1 MPTLD
6 AQGNSVIV
14 GARVTFKIDGK
25 KVGYASDVTV
35 REDYQIEDVDV
46 LDLLEVK
53 EHAVVGYRVSA
64 TARIFRLPNKSLKQ
78 AGIFQIS
85 GNVLTSGVM
94 TATVTDRITGATL
107 QQLEGVVAESKNVN
121 FGARAVSGEDVTFR
135 AIRAKDEAEV
145 ATA

>member
-6 AQGNSVIV
+6 PGGNSVIV
-14 GARVTFKIDGK
+14 GARVIFKIDGK

-64 TARIFRLPNKSLKQ
+64 TARIFRLPNRALKQ
-78 AGIFQIS
+78 VGIFQITA
-85 GNVLTSGVM
+85 NVLTSGVM
-94 TATVTDRITGATL
+94 TATVTDRITNATL
-107 QQLEGVVAESKNVN
+107 SQLEGVIAESNNVN
-121 FGARAVSGEDVTFR
+121 FGARAVSGADVTFR
-135 AIRAKDEAEV
+135 AIRAKD
-145 ATA
+145 